1 MSHPNKEKYMRL
13 QGLIIKEFLQ
23 IRREYLHLRHQQL
36 PEWGQIHGCI
46 IAD

>member
-23 IRREYLHLRHQQL
+23 IRRDLVV
-36 PEWGQIHGCI
+36 
-46 IAD
+46 